1 MFIKDIKIS
10 NRLNLARTQSG
21 LTQENLAKV
30 LGVTRQTISAIE
42 KGTYVPSIQLA
53 LKMAK
58 YFKQPVES
66 LFWLSDDDK

>member
-1 MFIKDIKIS
+1 MFIKEIKIS
-10 NRLNLARTQSG
+10 NQLNLTRTESG
-21 LTQENLAKV
+21 LTQENLAKI

-53 LKMAK
+53 LKIAK